1 MDKRKEG
8 QSKKRAEEVL
18 ILRGRRETGNRKQK
32 RSQTGSK
39 DNKTKD
45 DRGKD
50 TWRRNKKIGKVR

>member
-1 MDKRKEG
+1 MRK
-8 QSKKRAEEVL
+8 
-18 ILRGRRETGNRKQK
+18 TGNRKQK

-50 TWRRNKKIGKVR
+50 TWRRKKKIGKVR